1 MSRTPRWTDAQL
13 DEAEAIRAK
22 GEKWIVVEAMMGEGI
37 KGACDYRRLRLAAPK
52 MCDCNQGRLPCS
64 CKPDAWLIKGDAEA
78 RAALTEH
85 EANAALCEMPGATKH
100 ALFMRES
107 K

>member
-13 DEAEAIRAK
+13 DEAEALRAK

-37 KGACDYRRLRLAAPK
+37 KNACDYRRLRNGDPLV
-52 MCDCNQGRLPCS
+52 CNCNQGRLPCT
-64 CKPDAWLIKGDAEA
+64 CKPDAWLIKSDAEA
-78 RAALTEH
+78 RTALTEH
-85 EANAALCEMPGATKH
+85 EANAALCEIPGATKH
-100 ALFMRES
+100 ALFLRES